1 MFGVKGNWN
10 VRGTYIKEEDTEGL
24 LFVRGLRSGV
34 DFLRK
39 LIGYF
44 IEETYSHECLHL
56 EILGLRDSYNV
67 LLVETFDREVLTIL
81 RENYRR
87 KFSIIEETYSYECSR
102 LEIFD
107 REVLMILRENYRRKL
122 SIIEKSNITNSI
134 LNSKFKYKKKKK
146 VSCCVQQKKNN

>member
-10 VRGTYIKEEDTEGL
+10 VRGTCIKEEDTEGL

-67 LLVETFDREVLTIL
+67 LLVETFDREVLTICV
-81 RENYRR
+81 
-87 KFSIIEETYSYECSR
+87 KIIEENFQSSR
-102 LEIFD
+102 KHILTNV
-107 REVLMILRENYRRKL
+107 RVLKFSRP
-122 SIIEKSNITNSI
+122 SIEK
-134 LNSKFKYKKKKK
+134 
-146 VSCCVQQKKNN
+146 C

>member
-1 MFGVKGNWN
+1 M
-10 VRGTYIKEEDTEGL
+10 
-24 LFVRGLRSGV
+24 
-34 DFLRK
+34 
-39 LIGYF
+39 
-44 IEETYSHECLHL
+44 
-56 EILGLRDSYNV
+56 
-67 LLVETFDREVLTIL
+67 LVETFDREVLTIL

-134 LNSKFKYKKKKK
+134 LNSKFKYKKKKEGFLLRATEEK
-146 VSCCVQQKKNN
+146 